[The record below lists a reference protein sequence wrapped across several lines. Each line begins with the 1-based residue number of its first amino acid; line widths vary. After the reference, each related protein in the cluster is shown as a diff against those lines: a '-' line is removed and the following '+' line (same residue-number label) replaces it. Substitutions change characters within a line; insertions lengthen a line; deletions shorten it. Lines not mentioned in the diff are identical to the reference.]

1 MTTETV
7 QTEFDIYLETNKQL
21 LQSRKHAK
29 LPHIFLH
36 KGTWLPQDRNLKGTQ
51 TTLGKYEF

>member
-21 LQSRKHAK
+21 LYRVENMPSFLIFSYIKVLGFPKTEILKEHK
-29 LPHIFLH
+29 LP
-36 KGTWLPQDRNLKGTQ
+36 
-51 TTLGKYEF
+51 